1 MHREEDINRKTE
13 IIAEYVDRG
22 VRWETNQA
30 LPTLAWVHIEATA
43 EPVAQTTSLP
53 PSLAGR
59 IKQT

>member
-1 MHREEDINRKTE
+1 LIPQIHKAN
-13 IIAEYVDRG
+13 
-22 VRWETNQA
+22 
-30 LPTLAWVHIEATA
+30 